1 MRRTRL
7 LCAAAVACA
16 FALGAC
22 SDDGGDET
30 TADPAEFAAQEL
42 EDVVT
47 RGTPTPSTTTT
58 TASGLA
64 PTDVPGAPIDPYDLD
79 VGDCFEQLED
89 LVDDRAKTITTQL
102 GCDEPHRFEIF
113 HRFTYPAEHPS
124 VYPGESAMRDYAV
137 QVCYRRFEDWVGAE
151 YELSALEIDVIIPT
165 QDNFEHDVARYRGM
179 HCSVERADGEPMVG
193 TSRGSGW

>member
-1 MRRTRL
+1 MRRSRFL
-7 LCAAAVACA
+7 AAAGAACA
-16 FALGAC
+16 LALGAC
-22 SDDGGDET
+22 SDDGGEQT
-30 TADPAEFAAQEL
+30 SADPAEFAAQEL
-42 EDVVT
+42 EGAEAGAAT
-47 RGTPTPSTTTT
+47 TSSTTTT
-58 TASGLA
+58 AAPGLA
-64 PTDVPGAPIDPYDLD
+64 PTDVPGAPIDPYNLE
-79 VGDCFEQLED
+79 VGDCYEQL
-89 LVDDRAKTITTQL
+89 DDFIDGQAESITTEL
-102 GCDEPHRFEIF
+102 ECDEPHRYEIF